1 MSNFM
6 HLPLIGVSACFQRVG
21 DNPFHMAGDKYLR
34 AVGEG
39 AGGMPMILPSF
50 GGWYDLDVLTAR
62 LDGLLLTGSPSN
74 VEPHHYDGAPS
85 EPGTAHDPVR
95 DATILP
101 LIREALDAGL
111 PLLAICRGIEEL
123 NVALGGT
130 LHQRVQDIPGRL
142 DHRGRKDV
150 PVEERYGP
158 AHTVTPT
165 AGGQIAAL
173 LGGSELTVNSLHAQA
188 IDRPAERIAVEAL
201 APDGTI
207 EAVRVRD
214 ARAFALGIQWHPEW
228 RWHENRASRAI
239 FAAFGDACR
248 ERARGREGAAA
259 NWRVA

>member
-1 MSNFM
+1 M

-228 RWHENRASRAI
+228 RWHENPVSRAI